1 MTICMST
8 SAIGKFSNGS
18 GPRADVACECTQTYS
33 CIKQILNVMSIFL
46 VVQLVNQGQV
56 NL

>member
-1 MTICMST
+1 MGTM
-8 SAIGKFSNGS
+8 GKFSNGS
-18 GPRADVACECTQTYS
+18 GSSADVACECTQTDH

-46 VVQLVNQGQV
+46 VVQLVNQGHL

>member
-1 MTICMST
+1 MS
-8 SAIGKFSNGS
+8 AVGKFSNGS
-18 GPRADVACECTQTYS
+18 GQNPDVACECTQTYR

-46 VVQLVNQGQV
+46 VVQLVNQGHL

>member
-1 MTICMST
+1 MFTG
-8 SAIGKFSNGS
+8 AIGKFSNGS
-18 GPRADVACECTQTYS
+18 GPSADVACECTQTYR